1 MTGLGTFAEAMTCD
15 QSSIV
20 KIETSVTDDQ
30 LALIGCGVTTG
41 VGAAL
46 NTAQVHPGSTVA
58 VIGCG
63 GVGQAVI
70 QGARIAGASRIIAVD
85 PVEMKRKTAEQL
97 GATDFVDPNE
107 GDPVAQ
113 VQQLTSGRGVDYAF
127 EVIGLPETTLQAFN
141 MIRKGGTAV
150 MVGMTRA
157 EATVT
162 LSTFDLFFNEKTLK
176 GCKYGSGQVRRDFQR
191 YADLIETG
199 RLDTEAL
206 VSRTIKLDEVNEAFR
221 DGSGRGHPLG
231 HHHLLSCSVGGGGR
245 RTHCGSGPAHLRA
258 HAALHLSFYLMW
270 PGKHALE
277 RPSHPAYVMAG
288 TGQVVTYAELNDRS
302 NQFAELLFD
311 AGLRFGDHI
320 AVLMENRAEFFEVA
334 GPRSGRD
341 SSSRASTLTSTRT
354 RWHTSSTTVTRR
366 CSSSVTRC
374 GRSRRNS
381 STRCRT

>member
-1 MTGLGTFAEAMTCD
+1 MRAAVFTETGGPLSIEDIEPAPPGPRDVIVQLGASGVCHSDLSLKNGYVGIMPGTVLGHEGAGTIVEAGKDVVGLAKGDRVIASFIPACGICYFCLHDQSHLCDTEFEVMVRNRGKRSDGSDYTTMTGLGTFAEAMTCD

-20 KIETSVTDDQ
+20 KVNTAIPDDQ

-46 NTAQVHPGSTVA
+46 NTAQVHPGATVA

-85 PVEMKRKTAEQL
+85 PVEMKRKAAADS

-107 GDPVAQ
+107 GDAVAQ
-113 VQQLTSGRGVDYAF
+113 VQQLTSGRGVDYSF

-191 YADLIETG
+191 FADLIETG
-199 RLDTEAL
+199 RLDTGSM

-221 DGSGRGHPLG
+221 AMEAGEVIR
-231 HHHLLSCSVGGGGR
+231 SVI
-245 RTHCGSGPAHLRA
+245 TA
-258 HAALHLSFYLMW
+258 F
-270 PGKHALE
+270 
-277 RPSHPAYVMAG
+277 
-288 TGQVVTYAELNDRS
+288 
-302 NQFAELLFD
+302 
-311 AGLRFGDHI
+311 
-320 AVLMENRAEFFEVA
+320 
-334 GPRSGRD
+334 
-341 SSSRASTLTSTRT
+341 
-354 RWHTSSTTVTRR
+354 
-366 CSSSVTRC
+366 
-374 GRSRRNS
+374 
-381 STRCRT
+381 